1 MGETIS
7 YAGVT
12 VDLDAAENA
21 LRARDDVADVVA
33 VGVSDNFLGKA
44 LQLYVVLGS
53 NATADNDRRKSLI
66 ADVADHLDGTKPRA
80 LRFVT
85 AIPHRAD
92 GSPARDVVAAV
103 VMGDDVDP
111 ASVTD
116 ASAIDAIRAA
126 R

>member
-1 MGETIS
+1 VGDTIS

-12 VDLDAAENA
+12 VDLDAAEDA
-21 LRARDDVADVVA
+21 LRTRDDVADVVA
-33 VGVSDNFLGKA
+33 VGVTDSFLGKA

-53 NATADNDRRKSLI
+53 DATPDNDRRKSLM
-66 ADVADHLDGTKPRA
+66 ADVAEHLDGAKPRA

-111 ASVTD
+111 ATVTD
-116 ASAIDAIRAA
+116 ASAIDAIRNA

>member
-1 MGETIS
+1 MGDTIT
-7 YAGVT
+7 YAGVV
-12 VDLDAAENA
+12 VDLDTAEES
-21 LRARDDVADVVA
+21 LRARADVADVVA
-33 VGVSDNFLGKA
+33 VGVSDNFVGKA
-44 LQLYVVLGS
+44 LQLYVVL
-53 NATADNDRRKSLI
+53 AADAAPNNDTRKSLI
-66 ADVADHLDGTKPRA
+66 ADVSDHLDGTKPRA

-85 AIPHRAD
+85 AIPRHAD

-116 ASAIDAIRAA
+116 ASAVDAIRNA

>member
-1 MGETIS
+1 MGDTIT
-7 YAGVT
+7 YAGVV
-12 VDLDAAENA
+12 VDLDRAEA
-21 LRARDDVADVVA
+21 SLRSCPDVAEVIA
-33 VGVSDNFLGKA
+33 VGVSDNYVGKA
-44 LQLYVVLGS
+44 LQLYVVLAAGAVS
-53 NATADNDRRKSLI
+53 NNDTRRSLI
-66 ADVADHLDGTKPRA
+66 ADVADGLEGTKPRA

-92 GSPARDVVAAV
+92 GSPARDIVAAI

-116 ASAIDAIRAA
+116 PSAVDAIRDD

>member
-53 NATADNDRRKSLI
+53 DATADNDRRKSLI

>member
-7 YAGVT
+7 CAGVT

-92 GSPARDVVAAV
+92 GTPARDVVAAV
-103 VMGDDVDP
+103 VMGDDVD
-111 ASVTD
+111 ATAVTD
-116 ASAIDAIRAA
+116 ASAVDAIRAA